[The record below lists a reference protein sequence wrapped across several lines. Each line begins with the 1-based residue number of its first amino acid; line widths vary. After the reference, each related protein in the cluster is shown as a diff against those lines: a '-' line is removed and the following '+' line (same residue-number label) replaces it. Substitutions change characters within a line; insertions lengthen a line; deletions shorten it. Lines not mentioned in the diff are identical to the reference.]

1 MEFSLA
7 QSLEGYSEVKNVP
20 FPHMKSDPA
29 IDNVN
34 PGLGQIVNLY
44 DTIVPMR
51 GHSLH
56 SIEKKV
62 DEQPETSSSDE
73 LKSQT
78 GFGNTSLDSDILNS
92 FQHPIVTDSIIFPKT
107 EVVPTKTSKK
117 KQFLQILK
125 NHKQKS
131 RKFSTNLKL
140 FNGAN
145 QWKPS

>member
-117 KQFLQILK
+117 KAISTDSEEPQAKKSKVQ
-125 NHKQKS
+125 HKFKVV
-131 RKFSTNLKL
+131 
-140 FNGAN
+140 
-145 QWKPS
+145 

>member
-20 FPHMKSDPA
+20 FPHIKSDPA
-29 IDNVN
+29 TDNVN

-62 DEQPETSSSDE
+62 EEQPESSSDE
-73 LKSQT
+73 LKPQT
-78 GFGNTSLDSDILNS
+78 GLGNASLDPNVLSSFLN
-92 FQHPIVTDSIIFPKT
+92 PIVTDSIIFPKT
-107 EVVPTKTSKK
+107 EVAAVKDLKK
-117 KQFLQILK
+117 KARSKDSEEPEAKKSKMQ
-125 NHKQKS
+125 HKFKVI
-131 RKFSTNLKL
+131 
-140 FNGAN
+140 
-145 QWKPS
+145 

>member
-78 GFGNTSLDSDILNS
+78 GFGNPSLDSDILNS

-117 KQFLQILK
+117 KAISTDSEEPQAKKSKVQ
-125 NHKQKS
+125 HKFKVV
-131 RKFSTNLKL
+131 
-140 FNGAN
+140 
-145 QWKPS
+145 